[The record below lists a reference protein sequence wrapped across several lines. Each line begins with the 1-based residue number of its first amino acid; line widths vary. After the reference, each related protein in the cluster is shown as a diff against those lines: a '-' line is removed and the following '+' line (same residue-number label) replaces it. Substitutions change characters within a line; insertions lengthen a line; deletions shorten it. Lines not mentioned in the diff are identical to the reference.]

1 MAPSFGTIAYNFALN
16 SSSPLYVLEDP
27 GEGDRVAVVRGEDES
42 IFRVFNLSTGDEVI
56 FPPAEGLRAGEANFL
71 QKEDAMLAVAEERG
85 LIEPAVRPEREWI
98 FTWERQTMA
107 PHVTESIDTYT
118 SLEAA
123 MSEILEGWGNEN
135 PLVDIKKSSAE
146 LLEEI
151 RSLGDFK
158 WSATVETA
166 QKEHRL
172 DITDEA
178 FYRIADTLALQDKAK
193 FKAMKAETA
202 AVEKIRGMELAG
214 VADVEDRGRHE
225 KVLTGLEVQVA
236 EKGLHA
242 SYDQMLPMAVDTVLK
257 DLGVG
262 GIDINLHRLTKKTT
276 KQKKVKEGEK
286 KQLRKKQES
295 GQTLTEDELKR
306 LSSETIEVTKET
318 SAGYSPKGD
327 VKPRVWTDGAQPGF
341 DMDLLKQVLVDEEG
355 KTKKIALFQEKRG
368 SFQFGEDITQDT
380 SIINLFEGADLSTF
394 LHESGH
400 FFFEVTRHLANHPDA
415 PQQIKDDMETLLKF
429 VGVSDAA
436 TWNNMSL
443 EERRAGHEEV
453 ARAFEAYLF
462 EGKAPTVNL
471 SNMFRRFR
479 TWLMMVYKQLAALNV
494 DLTDDVRGVFD
505 RMLATA
511 EEIQATKEIT
521 DMMPLFT
528 SQETLGMTVAEWTA
542 YQNMVIQEQE
552 EADEILQSKDLQN
565 MKWLSGARGKVLRKL
580 QRKERER
587 RQGVE
592 QEAAVRIGEQPVYQA
607 RQYLRTPL
615 EKKEKPKR
623 DLKNVDPAN
632 DSLFMAIAKLG
643 GLDRVEVERM
653 WGVDPKD
660 KFLSG
665 LGGGVPVLR
674 LRNKKKPEKDGLS
687 IDRIGMALAEL
698 GYLPV
703 DVNGKFDPHD
713 LETRFFD
720 EHMGNKRVS
729 VHNDTYDISEAYE
742 NFVATEEGNIP
753 LDLEDLKGGKLSAK
767 ILRETFPAHDALWK
781 QLPSKGRYAMVA
793 EEGMDPQLLAQVLG
807 FNSVTEMIRELVDAP
822 SMREAVQQETDRRML
837 ELYGDLNSDE
847 AKERAIREAL
857 HGPLRERMVHAELT
871 ALSKR
876 VGSGNVLARAAR

>member
-1 MAPSFGTIAYNFALN
+1 
-16 SSSPLYVLEDP
+16 
-27 GEGDRVAVVRGEDES
+27 
-42 IFRVFNLSTGDEVI
+42 
-56 FPPAEGLRAGEANFL
+56 
-71 QKEDAMLAVAEERG
+71 
-85 LIEPAVRPEREWI
+85 
-98 FTWERQTMA
+98 
-107 PHVTESIDTYT
+107 
-118 SLEAA
+118 
-123 MSEILEGWGNEN
+123 
-135 PLVDIKKSSAE
+135 
-146 LLEEI
+146 
-151 RSLGDFK
+151 
-158 WSATVETA
+158 
-166 QKEHRL
+166 
-172 DITDEA
+172 
-178 FYRIADTLALQDKAK
+178 
-193 FKAMKAETA
+193 
-202 AVEKIRGMELAG
+202 
-214 VADVEDRGRHE
+214 
-225 KVLTGLEVQVA
+225 
-236 EKGLHA
+236 
-242 SYDQMLPMAVDTVLK
+242 
-257 DLGVG
+257 
-262 GIDINLHRLTKKTT
+262 
-276 KQKKVKEGEK
+276 
-286 KQLRKKQES
+286 
-295 GQTLTEDELKR
+295 
-306 LSSETIEVTKET
+306 
-318 SAGYSPKGD
+318 
-327 VKPRVWTDGAQPGF
+327 
-341 DMDLLKQVLVDEEG
+341 
-355 KTKKIALFQEKRG
+355 KKIALFQEKRG

-443 EERRAGHEEV
+443 EERRSGHEEV

-643 GLDRVEVERM
+643 GLDRVEVEGM
-653 WGVDPKD
+653 W
-660 KFLSG
+660 
-665 LGGGVPVLR
+665 
-674 LRNKKKPEKDGLS
+674 
-687 IDRIGMALAEL
+687 
-698 GYLPV
+698 
-703 DVNGKFDPHD
+703 
-713 LETRFFD
+713 
-720 EHMGNKRVS
+720 
-729 VHNDTYDISEAYE
+729 
-742 NFVATEEGNIP
+742 
-753 LDLEDLKGGKLSAK
+753 
-767 ILRETFPAHDALWK
+767 
-781 QLPSKGRYAMVA
+781 
-793 EEGMDPQLLAQVLG
+793 
-807 FNSVTEMIRELVDAP
+807 
-822 SMREAVQQETDRRML
+822 
-837 ELYGDLNSDE
+837 
-847 AKERAIREAL
+847 
-857 HGPLRERMVHAELT
+857 
-871 ALSKR
+871 
-876 VGSGNVLARAAR
+876 